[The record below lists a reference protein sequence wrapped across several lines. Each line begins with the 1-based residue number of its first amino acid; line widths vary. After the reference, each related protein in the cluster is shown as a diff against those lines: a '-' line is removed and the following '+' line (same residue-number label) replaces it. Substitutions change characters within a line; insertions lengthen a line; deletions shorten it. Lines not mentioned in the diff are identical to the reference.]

1 MSRYKLLAPESN
13 IPYSKIVQGRKW
25 VGRVYPKADGTFGAV
40 LGKGEHVS
48 APTRV
53 EAFELV
59 VAKFCGF
66 SSAQALKSSNAQV
79 RAANRVKRENA
90 RAMADQFLHGSL
102 EDQIA
107 LLDKLFGTNK

>member
-1 MSRYKLLAPESN
+1 MAKFKLLNPETN

-25 VGRVYPKADGTFGAV
+25 VGRVYPKSDGTFGAV
-40 LGKGEHVS
+40 LGKGEHVTGS
-48 APTRV
+48 TRV

-66 SSAQALKSSNAQV
+66 DSANALKSHNSSV
-79 RAANRVKRENA
+79 RSANRVKRAAA
-90 RAMADQFLHGSL
+90 RAMADQFLNGSL

-107 LLDKLFGTNK
+107 ILDKLFERN